1 MMHYTLFGE
10 SHGPA
15 VGVLL
20 TDVPPGLPL
29 DEAFIREQLL
39 RRMGQG
45 GLTTARQEKEE
56 VHFLSGVYRGRTT
69 GDPLAAVIY
78 NGDVRS
84 ADYDS
89 LKNKPRPSHGDYT
102 AAVRALGCND
112 PRGGGHTSG
121 RLTAPLTVA
130 GALAITYL
138 KTAHIAVHA
147 DVLDEEALRARAA
160 AAKADGDSVGG
171 VIRCT
176 VSGLPAGLGGPDWRD
191 TVEGTIARH
200 VFAIP
205 AVKAIGFGAGET
217 FAQMRGSAA
226 NDPFTMA
233 RGAVRTATNH
243 AGGVNAGI
251 TNGMDVVFDV
261 TFRPT
266 PSIAKEQRTV
276 DLYTVEGTIARHVF
290 AIPAVKAIGFGAGET
305 FAQMRGSAA
314 NDPFT
319 MARGAVRTATNHA
332 GGVNAGITNGMDVVF
347 DVTFRPTPSIAKE
360 QRTVD
365 LYTMTE
371 TTISVSGR
379 HDACIALRAAPA
391 VESAAALA
399 VCQLLPD
406 TPADLD
412 GLRCRLD
419 ETDAA
424 ILELFDRR
432 QRLSAAIGA
441 YKSAHGLPVRDKAR
455 EAEVLRTRGD
465 MLPERRDQ
473 AERLMTLLMALS
485 REEQA

>member
-20 TDVPPGLPL
+20 TDVPPGLPV
-29 DEAFIREQLL
+29 DEAFVREQLL

-56 VHFLSGVYRGRTT
+56 VHFLSGVYQGRTT

-243 AGGVNAGI
+243 AGGVNAG
-251 TNGMDVVFDV
+251 V
-261 TFRPT
+261 
-266 PSIAKEQRTV
+266 
-276 DLYTVEGTIARHVF
+276 
-290 AIPAVKAIGFGAGET
+290 
-305 FAQMRGSAA
+305 
-314 NDPFT
+314 
-319 MARGAVRTATNHA
+319 
-332 GGVNAGITNGMDVVF
+332 TNGMDVVF

-379 HDACIALRAAPA
+379 HDACIAGSPPPPWRCASCCRTRPPTWMVCAADWTRRTRRSWSCLTAVSGCLPPSARIRAPT
-391 VESAAALA
+391 
-399 VCQLLPD
+399 VCRFGIRPGRRKSSV
-406 TPADLD
+406 PGAIC
-412 GLRCRLD
+412 CR
-419 ETDAA
+419 
-424 ILELFDRR
+424 
-432 QRLSAAIGA
+432 SAAIRR
-441 YKSAHGLPVRDKAR
+441 SA
-455 EAEVLRTRGD
+455 
-465 MLPERRDQ
+465 
-473 AERLMTLLMALS
+473 
-485 REEQA
+485 

>member
-56 VHFLSGVYRGRTT
+56 VHFLSGVYQGRTT

-89 LKNKPRPSHGDYT
+89 LKHKPRPSHGDYT

-171 VIRCT
+171 VLETAIL
-176 VSGLPAGLGGPDWRD
+176 GLPAGIGEPYFDS
-191 TVEGTIARH
+191 VESEIAH
-200 VFAIP
+200 LAFSIP
-205 AVKAIGFGAGET
+205 AVKGIEFGTGFGFAGL
-217 FAQMRGSAA
+217 RGSEA
-226 NDPFTMA
+226 NDAFRMTA
-233 RGAVRTATNH
+233 EGAVVTATNH
-243 AGGVNAGI
+243 NAGI
-251 TNGMDVVFDV
+251 NGGIANGMPVVFRTAV
-261 TFRPT
+261 KPT
-266 PSIAKEQRTV
+266 PSIYKQQDTV
-276 DLYTVEGTIARHVF
+276 DY
-290 AIPAVKAIGFGAGET
+290 
-305 FAQMRGSAA
+305 
-314 NDPFT
+314 
-319 MARGAVRTATNHA
+319 
-332 GGVNAGITNGMDVVF
+332 
-347 DVTFRPTPSIAKE
+347 IAKKDA
-360 QRTVD
+360 Q
-365 LYTMTE
+365 LS
-371 TTISVSGR
+371 IQGR
-379 HDACIALRAAPA
+379 HDPCIVPRAAI
-391 VESAAALA
+391 VQTCAAALA
-399 VCQLLPD
+399 VGDLL
-406 TPADLD
+406 TARY
-412 GLRCRLD
+412 GARWM
-419 ETDAA
+419 TDPTGYRK
-424 ILELFDRR
+424 ED
-432 QRLSAAIGA
+432 
-441 YKSAHGLPVRDKAR
+441 
-455 EAEVLRTRGD
+455 
-465 MLPERRDQ
+465 
-473 AERLMTLLMALS
+473 
-485 REEQA
+485 

>member
-1 MMHYTLFGE
+1 MK
-10 SHGPA
+10 A
-15 VGVLL
+15 
-20 TDVPPGLPL
+20 
-29 DEAFIREQLL
+29 AIR
-39 RRMGQG
+39 
-45 GLTTARQEKEE
+45 A
-56 VHFLSGVYRGRTT
+56 
-69 GDPLAAVIY
+69 
-78 NGDVRS
+78 
-84 ADYDS
+84 
-89 LKNKPRPSHGDYT
+89 
-102 AAVRALGCND
+102 
-112 PRGGGHTSG
+112 
-121 RLTAPLTVA
+121 A
-130 GALAITYL
+130 GA
-138 KTAHIAVHA
+138 
-147 DVLDEEALRARAA
+147 E
-160 AAKADGDSVGG
+160 GDSVGG

-226 NDPFTMA
+226 NDPITMA

-243 AGGVNAGI
+243 AGGVNAGV

-261 TFRPT
+261 TFSPT
-266 PSIAKEQRTV
+266 PSNAKEQRTV
-276 DLYTVEGTIARHVF
+276 DLT
-290 AIPAVKAIGFGAGET
+290 
-305 FAQMRGSAA
+305 
-314 NDPFT
+314 
-319 MARGAVRTATNHA
+319 
-332 GGVNAGITNGMDVVF
+332 
-347 DVTFRPTPSIAKE
+347 
-360 QRTVD
+360 
-365 LYTMTE
+365 TMTE
-371 TTISVSGR
+371 TTISVPGR
-379 HDACIALRAAPA
+379 HDACIALRTAPA

-424 ILELFDRR
+424 ILELFDCR

-473 AERLMTLLMALS
+473 AERLMTLLMARA

>member
-20 TDVPPGLPL
+20 TDVPPGLPV
-29 DEAFIREQLL
+29 DEVFIREQLL

-56 VHFLSGVYRGRTT
+56 VHFLSGVYQGRTT

-89 LKNKPRPSHGDYT
+89 LKHKPRPSHGDYT

-191 TVEGTIARH
+191 TVEGTSPAMCLPFPLSRPSASAQGRPSPRCAAARPTTRLRWP
-200 VFAIP
+200 VALFAQRPIMP
-205 AVKAIGFGAGET
+205 AV
-217 FAQMRGSAA
+217 S
-226 NDPFTMA
+226 
-233 RGAVRTATNH
+233 
-243 AGGVNAGI
+243 
-251 TNGMDVVFDV
+251 
-261 TFRPT
+261 
-266 PSIAKEQRTV
+266 
-276 DLYTVEGTIARHVF
+276 
-290 AIPAVKAIGFGAGET
+290 
-305 FAQMRGSAA
+305 
-314 NDPFT
+314 
-319 MARGAVRTATNHA
+319 
-332 GGVNAGITNGMDVVF
+332 
-347 DVTFRPTPSIAKE
+347 
-360 QRTVD
+360 
-365 LYTMTE
+365 
-371 TTISVSGR
+371 
-379 HDACIALRAAPA
+379 
-391 VESAAALA
+391 
-399 VCQLLPD
+399 
-406 TPADLD
+406 TPASPTAWTW
-412 GLRCRLD
+412 CS
-419 ETDAA
+419 T
-424 ILELFDRR
+424 
-432 QRLSAAIGA
+432 
-441 YKSAHGLPVRDKAR
+441 
-455 EAEVLRTRGD
+455 
-465 MLPERRDQ
+465 
-473 AERLMTLLMALS
+473 
-485 REEQA
+485 

>member
-1 MMHYTLFGE
+1 MANRFVLNTISYHGSGAIKEIPGELQRRGYKKIFVCSDPDLVKFGVTAKVTDE
-10 SHGPA
+10 LDAAGIAWSLYSEIKPNPTIQN
-15 VGVLL
+15 VQDGVAAFKAA
-20 TDVPPGLPL
+20 
-29 DEAFIREQLL
+29 EADCIV
-39 RRMGQG
+39 
-45 GLTTARQEKEE
+45 T
-56 VHFLSGVYRGRTT
+56 
-69 GDPLAAVIY
+69 I
-78 NGDVRS
+78 
-84 ADYDS
+84 
-89 LKNKPRPSHGDYT
+89 
-102 AAVRALGCND
+102 
-112 PRGGGHTSG
+112 GGGSSMD
-121 RLTAPLTVA
+121 TA
-130 GALAITYL
+130 
-138 KTAHIAVHA
+138 
-147 DVLDEEALRARAA
+147 
-160 AAKADGDSVGG
+160 
-171 VIRCT
+171 
-176 VSGLPAGLGGPDWRD
+176 
-191 TVEGTIARH
+191 
-200 VFAIP
+200 
-205 AVKAIGFGAGET
+205 
-217 FAQMRGSAA
+217 
-226 NDPFTMA
+226 
-233 RGAVRTATNH
+233 
-243 AGGVNAGI
+243 
-251 TNGMDVVFDV
+251 
-261 TFRPT
+261 
-266 PSIAKEQRTV
+266 
-276 DLYTVEGTIARHVF
+276 
-290 AIPAVKAIGFGAGET
+290 KAIGFGAGET

-406 TPADLD
+406 VPSDLN
-412 GLRCRLD
+412 GLRQRLD